1 MALHKVATT
10 GDFPPGSARAI
21 EVAGRS
27 VALFNVEG
35 TIHAI
40 DNDCTHD
47 GGPLSEGVVSDGC
60 VVCPW
65 HGAEFDLGT
74 GKAAL
79 RPRWK
84 MSVAT
89 ASSYLVRYLHRR
101 SSRARNP
108 AHLSSRSIGFKLDL
122 EATIFETNPC
132 SELACSLG

>member
-74 GKAAL
+74 GKALTPPAVEDV
-79 RPRWK
+79 RSY
-84 MSVAT
+84 SVVVSGEDIA
-89 ASSYLVRYLHRR
+89 
-101 SSRARNP
+101 
-108 AHLSSRSIGFKLDL
+108 I
-122 EATIFETNPC
+122 EIE
-132 SELACSLG
+132 

>member
-10 GDFPPGSARAI
+10 RDFPPGSARAV

-65 HGAEFDLGT
+65 HGAEFDLST
-74 GKAAL
+74 GKVLTPPAVEDV
-79 RPRWK
+79 R
-84 MSVAT
+84 
-89 ASSYLVRYLHRR
+89 SYNVVV
-101 SSRARNP
+101 SGEDI
-108 AHLSSRSIGFKLDL
+108 SI
-122 EATIFETNPC
+122 EIE
-132 SELACSLG
+132 